1 MNQQQQQTF
10 SFTLEELAKVIDQ
23 SFILGKIYTTD
34 ELHAC
39 DPRMRQEL
47 FPLYDP
53 KDTVEYK
60 RYLNKYGIGELNSID
75 AKMDVLTESLR
86 EKIFDNLRDLFD

>member
-1 MNQQQQQTF
+1 MC
-10 SFTLEELAKVIDQ
+10 IRDR
-23 SFILGKIYTTD
+23 IYATD
-34 ELHAC
+34 ELHAF

-60 RYLNKYGIGELNSID
+60 RYLNKYGVGELHSID

-86 EKIFDNLRDLFD
+86 HKLFTNLHDLFED